1 MKELRQRFLQGK
13 APPMLDKVQDIH
25 VVCGLLK
32 DFLRKLREPL
42 ITFRLHQKFME
53 ASGSAHTQ
61 KLRRLNIRT
70 QECQDLLVLLMF

>member
-13 APPMLDKVQDIH
+13 TAPMLEKVQDIH

-32 DFLRKLREPL
+32 DFLRKLQEPL

-53 ASGSAHTQ
+53 ASGGTHTHTHTQ
-61 KLRRLNIRT
+61 TSRNLK
-70 QECQDLLVLLMF
+70 V